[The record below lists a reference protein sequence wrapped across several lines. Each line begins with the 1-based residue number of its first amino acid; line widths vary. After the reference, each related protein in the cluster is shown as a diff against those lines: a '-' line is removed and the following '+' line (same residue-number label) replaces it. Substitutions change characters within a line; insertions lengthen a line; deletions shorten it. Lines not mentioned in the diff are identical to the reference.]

1 MINKKSVKHQNIPVQ
16 RFFVLFAVTVLSLFF
31 SVNVQAKETKTVYAS
46 KLSGDLWDFYYND
59 DISLNIIL
67 DKDCTV
73 DGIWVRFSDW
83 EYDGDVKITGNGHKL
98 IVGNGGIS
106 VSNETELVI
115 EDAVIEIDT
124 SEKYSNGSF
133 YDGIYSGSDL
143 TIIRSNIEIHSNAKR
158 MAINTM
164 QLHTDEYAVITGSYY
179 DTYYL
184 IRSDHPIGNVN
195 VSVTEPKA
203 GEKAVFKG
211 SVEDKNIQLTVGT
224 LDDEKIRWYE
234 GTKEYKETDNLTFE
248 CGHTYKCVVNL
259 SARLGKVSSVTSVKI
274 NGHTAAFA
282 EDHFDYGNNTWHAW
296 FTYEFEVPAAVSDP
310 VPDPAPGAGVAPSS
324 GEAGALTVT
333 EGNGIYTIQGQEAIL
348 TAPVS
353 KNIKSI
359 TIPAAVKANGKSYP
373 VTGIA
378 PKALA
383 GLKKLSSATIGKNVK
398 AIGTKAFYKS
408 GKLKNLVIKT
418 KKLTKKTIGA
428 NAFKG
433 IFKKAV
439 VKTPKAKKNAY
450 KKIFLKKG
458 MKKTMKFK

>member
-1 MINKKSVKHQNIPVQ
+1 M
-16 RFFVLFAVTVLSLFF
+16 
-31 SVNVQAKETKTVYAS
+31 
-46 KLSGDLWDFYYND
+46 
-59 DISLNIIL
+59 
-67 DKDCTV
+67 
-73 DGIWVRFSDW
+73 
-83 EYDGDVKITGNGHKL
+83 
-98 IVGNGGIS
+98 
-106 VSNETELVI
+106 
-115 EDAVIEIDT
+115 
-124 SEKYSNGSF
+124 
-133 YDGIYSGSDL
+133 
-143 TIIRSNIEIHSNAKR
+143 
-158 MAINTM
+158 
-164 QLHTDEYAVITGSYY
+164 
-179 DTYYL
+179 
-184 IRSDHPIGNVN
+184 
-195 VSVTEPKA
+195 
-203 GEKAVFKG
+203 
-211 SVEDKNIQLTVGT
+211 
-224 LDDEKIRWYE
+224 
-234 GTKEYKETDNLTFE
+234 
-248 CGHTYKCVVNL
+248 
-259 SARLGKVSSVTSVKI
+259 
-274 NGHTAAFA
+274 
-282 EDHFDYGNNTWHAW
+282 
-296 FTYEFEVPAAVSDP
+296 
-310 VPDPAPGAGVAPSS
+310 SS

>member
-1 MINKKSVKHQNIPVQ
+1 MINKNSVKHRNIPVQ
-16 RFFVLFAVTVLSLFF
+16 RFFVLFAVAVLSLFF
-31 SVNVQAKETKTVYAS
+31 SVNVQAKVTKTVYAS

-98 IVGNGGIS
+98 IVGNGGIC
-106 VSNETELVI
+106 VSNETNLVI
-115 EDAVIEIDT
+115 ENAVIEIDT

-179 DTYYL
+179 DTYYS

-234 GTKEYKETDNLTFE
+234 GGKEYKETDNLTFE

-274 NGHTAAFA
+274 NEHTAAFA
-282 EDHFDYGNNTWHAW
+282 EGTTNIYGAERLRIKESDRLKAISEALCGIGADVEEKEDGLIIHGVKSADGGFVNGCNDHRIVMSMAI
-296 FTYEFEVPAAVSDP
+296 AV
-310 VPDPAPGAGVAPSS
+310 AKCRGAI
-324 GEAGALTVT
+324 EITDR
-333 EGNGIYTIQGQEAIL
+333 E
-348 TAPVS
+348 
-353 KNIKSI
+353 SI
-359 TIPAAVKANGKSYP
+359 NKSYP
-373 VTGIA
+373 SFFEDYRKIN
-378 PKALA
+378 
-383 GLKKLSSATIGKNVK
+383 GK
-398 AIGTKAFYKS
+398 F
-408 GKLKNLVIKT
+408 
-418 KKLTKKTIGA
+418 
-428 NAFKG
+428 
-433 IFKKAV
+433 
-439 VKTPKAKKNAY
+439 
-450 KKIFLKKG
+450 
-458 MKKTMKFK
+458 

>member
-1 MINKKSVKHQNIPVQ
+1 MINKKSVKHRNIPVQ
-16 RFFVLFAVTVLSLFF
+16 RFFVLFAVAVLSLFF

-98 IVGNGGIS
+98 IVGNGGIC
-106 VSNETELVI
+106 VSNETNLVI
-115 EDAVIEIDT
+115 ENAVIEIDT

-164 QLHTDEYAVITGSYY
+164 QLYTDEYAVITGSYY

-234 GTKEYKETDNLTFE
+234 GGKEYKETDNLTFE
-248 CGHTYKCVVNL
+248 CRHTYKCVVNL
-259 SARLGKVSSVTSVKI
+259 SARLGKVSSGTSVKI
-274 NGHTAAFA
+274 NGHTATFA
-282 EDHFDYGNNTWHAW
+282 EDQFDYGNNTWHAW
-296 FTYEFEVPAAVSDP
+296 FTYEFEVP
-310 VPDPAPGAGVAPSS
+310 DPAPGAV
-324 GEAGALTVT
+324 LTVT
-333 EGNGIYTIQGQEAIL
+333 AGNGIYTIQGQEAIL

-398 AIGTKAFYKS
+398 AIGIKAFYKS

>member
-1 MINKKSVKHQNIPVQ
+1 MINKKSVKHRNIPVQ
-16 RFFVLFAVTVLSLFF
+16 RFFVLFAVAVLSLFF

-83 EYDGDVKITGNGHKL
+83 EYGGDVKITGNGHKL
-98 IVGNGGIS
+98 IVGNGGIC
-106 VSNETELVI
+106 VSNETNLVI
-115 EDAVIEIDT
+115 ENAVIEIDI
-124 SEKYSNGSF
+124 SEKYRNGSA

-143 TIIRSNIEIHSNAKR
+143 TIIRSNIEIHNNVGR
-158 MAINTM
+158 LAINTVT
-164 QLHTDEYAVITGSYY
+164 LHTDEYAVITGRHSG
-179 DTYYL
+179 TYYS

-234 GTKEYKETDNLTFE
+234 GIKEYKETDNLTFE

-259 SARLGKVSSVTSVKI
+259 SARLGKVSSGTSVKI
-274 NGHTAAFA
+274 NGHTATFA
-282 EDHFDYGNNTWHAW
+282 EDQFDYGNNTWHAW
-296 FTYEFEVPAAVSDP
+296 FTYEFEVP
-310 VPDPAPGAGVAPSS
+310 DPAPGAGVAPSS
-324 GEAGALTVT
+324 GEASVLTVT
-333 EGNGIYTIQGQEAIL
+333 AGNGIYTIQGQEAIL

-378 PKALA
+378 PKALT
-383 GLKKLSSATIGKNVK
+383 GLKKLSSATIGKNVE

-408 GKLKNLVIKT
+408 GKLKKLVIKT
-418 KKLTKKTIGA
+418 KKLTKKTIGV

-458 MKKTMKFK
+458 MKKTMTFK

>member
-1 MINKKSVKHQNIPVQ
+1 MPC
-16 RFFVLFAVTVLSLFF
+16 R
-31 SVNVQAKETKTVYAS
+31 
-46 KLSGDLWDFYYND
+46 G
-59 DISLNIIL
+59 
-67 DKDCTV
+67 
-73 DGIWVRFSDW
+73 
-83 EYDGDVKITGNGHKL
+83 
-98 IVGNGGIS
+98 
-106 VSNETELVI
+106 
-115 EDAVIEIDT
+115 
-124 SEKYSNGSF
+124 YS
-133 YDGIYSGSDL
+133 
-143 TIIRSNIEIHSNAKR
+143 
-158 MAINTM
+158 
-164 QLHTDEYAVITGSYY
+164 
-179 DTYYL
+179 

-234 GTKEYKETDNLTFE
+234 GRKEYKETDNLTFE

-259 SARLGKVSSVTSVKI
+259 SARLGKVSSGTRVKI
-274 NGHTAAFA
+274 NGHTATFA
-282 EDHFDYGNNTWHAW
+282 EDQLDYGNNTWHAW
-296 FTYEFEVPAAVSDP
+296 FTYEFEVP
-310 VPDPAPGAGVAPSS
+310 DPAPGAGVAPSS
-324 GEAGALTVT
+324 GEASVLTVT
-333 EGNGIYTIQGQEAIL
+333 AGNGIYTIQGQEAIL

-378 PKALA
+378 PKALT
-383 GLKKLSSATIGKNVK
+383 GLKKLSSATIGKNVE

-408 GKLKNLVIKT
+408 GKLKKLVIKT

-458 MKKTMKFK
+458 MKKTMTFK